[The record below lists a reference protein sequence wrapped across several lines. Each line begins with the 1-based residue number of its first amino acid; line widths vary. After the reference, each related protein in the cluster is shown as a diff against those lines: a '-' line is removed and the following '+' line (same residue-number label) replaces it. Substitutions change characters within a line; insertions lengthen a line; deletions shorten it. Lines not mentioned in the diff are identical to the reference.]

1 MKIPSHFT
9 GKPLEK
15 DSEETPKVCTIFTQ
29 CNLKPSRKA
38 QEKAGKFSASSGQ
51 NHGNGVKNGCKGE
64 KCILHIKKR
73 ARKQKN
79 FTGRFQKKGKKGVK
93 MQKASFWVEESQVQ
107 DTSPTDDVNIFCFT
121 GFRLIFEG
129 ELRHPQAFESE
140 LALEL
145 E

>member
-1 MKIPSHFT
+1 
-9 GKPLEK
+9 
-15 DSEETPKVCTIFTQ
+15 
-29 CNLKPSRKA
+29 
-38 QEKAGKFSASSGQ
+38 
-51 NHGNGVKNGCKGE
+51 
-64 KCILHIKKR
+64 
-73 ARKQKN
+73 
-79 FTGRFQKKGKKGVK
+79 